1 VLRWLIGPAVLA
13 AVLYAPAVSF
23 AAAPSSNDGVI
34 VEYKAQPVLN
44 MTVTPNYATGYG
56 AIETTLGGTT
66 GTLQST
72 PGTTVDFGNV
82 YQGAVY
88 LYRFAAHVS
97 VKSNTHYA
105 LYGEGS
111 ADLTG
116 PSGTIPLAQSL
127 YWLNSTSGG
136 TDANTGYS
144 ASTPFQATTA
154 PGAAYD
160 NPTITYV
167 SYPAPIY
174 TSTGN
179 GDMYYDYQLHLPTTA
194 AIGSYSVYVVYT
206 AVPE

>member
-1 VLRWLIGPAVLA
+1 VLRWLFGPATLT
-13 AVLYAPAVSF
+13 AVLFAPAVSF
-23 AAAPSSNDGVI
+23 AAAPSSNDGLV
-34 VEYKAQPVLN
+34 VEYKTQPVLT

-56 AIETTLGGTT
+56 AILTTLGGSG

-72 PGTTVDFGNV
+72 PGTIVDFGNV
-82 YQGAVY
+82 YQGGAY

-116 PSGTIPLAQSL
+116 PSGTIPIAQSL

-136 TDANTGYS
+136 TDTNTGYS
-144 ASTPFQATTA
+144 PATAFQATTA
-154 PGAAYD
+154 PGASYN

-174 TSTGN
+174 TSIGN
-179 GDMYYDYQLHLPTTA
+179 GDMYYDYQLRLPTTA
-194 AIGSYSVYVVYT
+194 ATGSYSVYVVYT
-206 AVPE
+206 AVPV